1 MLQALDYD
9 KVDALAAQFT
19 DYARTLDNAER
30 IRLAAQIIGLANA
43 VQQTAII
50 EADDM
55 WHARETTTLFN
66 DVDRDDP
73 MDPGYHLH
81 NMLESLADDFD
92 ALADTMCENAAEAA
106 ANHPLIDARAQA
118 LAKLTDAEKILL
130 GLPV

>member
-1 MLQALDYD
+1 MLQAMDYD
-9 KVDALAAQFT
+9 KADALAAQFT
-19 DYARTLDNAER
+19 DYAMTLDNAER

-43 VQQTAII
+43 VQQMAVI
-50 EADDM
+50 EEEDM
-55 WHARETTTLFN
+55 RCARETTTLFD
-66 DVDRDDP
+66 DVDRNDL

-81 NMLESLADDFD
+81 NMLEGLADEFD

>member
-30 IRLAAQIIGLANA
+30 IRLAAQVICLANA
-43 VQQTAII
+43 VQQTAVID
-50 EADDM
+50 ADDM

-66 DVDRDDP
+66 DVDADDP

-81 NMLESLADDFD
+81 NMLESLADEFD
-92 ALADTMCENAAEAA
+92 ALADVMCENAVEDTKAATREA
-106 ANHPLIDARAQA
+106 A
-118 LAKLTDAEKILL
+118 LAKLTAEEKAAL
-130 GLPV
+130 GVE